1 MSKKFNVNTI
11 VNERRNELDSSP
23 LFQTQPPPVP
33 AQDVASATLP
43 KKEPEDT
50 RTQLPSPLP
59 ENQVSQSAT
68 PPVKRSFVRR
78 TFDFYEEQIAYLK
91 QESLREQLEGKE
103 GSMNAMVREA
113 INDWIAKRTSKN
125 SPL

>member
-23 LFQTQPPPVP
+23 LFQTKSLTAPV
-33 AQDVASATLP
+33 QDEASSIR
-43 KKEPEDT
+43 PE
-50 RTQLPSPLP
+50 REQEAMNAQLPSPLP
-59 ENQVSQSAT
+59 ESPLSQSAT

-103 GSMNAMVREA
+103 GS
-113 INDWIAKRTSKN
+113 
-125 SPL
+125 

>member
-23 LFQTQPPPVP
+23 LFHTQSPPTP
-33 AQDVASATLP
+33 AQDVAKSTIPDRKQEASH
-43 KKEPEDT
+43 T
-50 RTQLPSPLP
+50 RLPSPLP
-59 ENQVSQSAT
+59 DSQVPQSAT
-68 PPVKRSFVRR
+68 PIVKQSFVRR
-78 TFDFYEEQIAYLK
+78 TFDFYEEQITYLK

-113 INDWIAKRTSKN
+113 IDDWIKKRTTEK
-125 SPL
+125 

>member
-23 LFQTQPPPVP
+23 LFQTQSPPPP
-33 AQDVASATLP
+33 APASS
-43 KKEPEDT
+43 
-50 RTQLPSPLP
+50 RTSFPDREQEEVRAQLPSPLTSVKP
-59 ENQVSQSAT
+59 TQSA
-68 PPVKRSFVRR
+68 PSPRKRSFVRR
-78 TFDFYEEQIAYLK
+78 TFDFYEEQISYLK

-113 INDWIAKRTSKN
+113 IDEWITKRTSIK
-125 SPL
+125 

>member
-23 LFQTQPPPVP
+23 LFQTQPPLEP
-33 AQDVASATLP
+33 AQDATKSSIPKRKQEASHP
-43 KKEPEDT
+43 
-50 RTQLPSPLP
+50 QLPSPLP
-59 ENQVSQSAT
+59 ESQAPQPT
-68 PPVKRSFVRR
+68 THPVKSSFIRR
-78 TFDFYEEQIAYLK
+78 TFDFYEEQITYLK

-113 INDWIAKRTSKN
+113 IDAYLKERASSK
-125 SPL
+125 

>member
-1 MSKKFNVNTI
+1 MSKKFNVNAI

-23 LFQTQPPPVP
+23 LFQTPSTP
-33 AQDVASATLP
+33 APAPASSRTPLP
-43 KKEPEDT
+43 DSEQEAHAH
-50 RTQLPSPLP
+50 LPSPLTSVKP
-59 ENQVSQSAT
+59 TQSA
-68 PPVKRSFVRR
+68 PSPLKRSFVRR

-113 INDWIAKRTSKN
+113 IDEWITKRTSIK
-125 SPL
+125 

>member
-23 LFQTQPPPVP
+23 LFQTQSPPAP
-33 AQDVASATLP
+33 AQDTAGSTLP
-43 KKEPEDT
+43 KREQENT
-50 RTQLPSPLP
+50 HAQLPSPLP
-59 ENQVSQSAT
+59 ESQVPQPAT

-113 INDWIAKRTSKN
+113 IDEWIAKRTSTK
-125 SPL
+125 

>member
-23 LFQTQPPPVP
+23 LFQTQSLPPPAP
-33 AQDVASATLP
+33 ASSRTSLP
-43 KKEPEDT
+43 DSEQEEAHA
-50 RTQLPSPLP
+50 QLPSPLTSVKP
-59 ENQVSQSAT
+59 TQSE
-68 PPVKRSFVRR
+68 PSPLKRSYVRR

-113 INDWIAKRTSKN
+113 IDEWITKRTSIK
-125 SPL
+125 

>member
-23 LFQTQPPPVP
+23 LFQTPSTP
-33 AQDVASATLP
+33 APAPASSRTPLP
-43 KKEPEDT
+43 DSEQEAHA
-50 RTQLPSPLP
+50 QLPSPLTSVKP
-59 ENQVSQSAT
+59 TQSA
-68 PPVKRSFVRR
+68 PSPLKRSFVRR

-113 INDWIAKRTSKN
+113 IDEWITKRTSIK
-125 SPL
+125 